1 MFKSFGEFIIAV
13 YEQDKFAARYLAT
26 ECLKKKAGDASLVR
40 KMWNPIVVWKEA
52 FTVINFWNYTAS
64 PQGGMYW
71 ERLGKDVRDVF
82 YNGEKIRE
90 EEEEGMVMPPP
101 APPGWV
107 YVDDALRVQAR
118 KVLKNVRNP
127 LDFRREA

>member
-13 YEQDKFAARYLAT
+13 YGQDRDASRYLAT

-52 FTVINFWNYTAS
+52 FTVTNFWDYTAS
-64 PQGGMYW
+64 PQGSVYW

-82 YNGEKIRE
+82 YNEKKIRE
-90 EEEEGMVMPPP
+90 EEEDVEDFEEI
-101 APPGWV
+101 AF
-107 YVDDALRVQAR
+107 L
-118 KVLKNVRNP
+118 NP
-127 LDFRREA
+127 QQFLFRLQPKLAVKGED